1 MRVHIPKAVLFL
13 HAFPLNKDMFTY
25 QFEALERE
33 GIPYVALDYPGFGDE
48 PPFCGEL
55 SVERLTDFVVSRI
68 NALGIKKVIPV
79 GDSMGGYIIFD
90 LFRRYRELLAG
101 LVFVATRAEGE
112 TEEGKKVRYNLIVR
126 VKEEGTAFLVDT
138 MLENQ
143 TSPATKRDQRKMNHL
158 RCMMEK
164 ATKEGI
170 VKTLRALAERP
181 DNTDLLPHIDL
192 PTLVV
197 AGKDDEKV
205 TPPEIVRKIADGIK
219 GARYV
224 ELENSA
230 HLPPFENP
238 EDFNRVLLEFLR
250 ELL

>member
-1 MRVHIPKAVLFL
+1 MRVHLPKAVLFL
-13 HAFPLNKDMFTY
+13 HAFPLNKEMFVH
-25 QFEALERE
+25 QFKALEGE
-33 GIPYVALDYPGFGDE
+33 GIPYIALDYPGFGYE
-48 PPFCGEL
+48 PPLPGEV
-55 SVERLTDFVVSRI
+55 SVERLTDFVVSKI
-68 NALGIKKVIPV
+68 NSLGVKKIVPV
-79 GDSMGGYIIFD
+79 GDSMGGYIMFD
-90 LFRRYRELLAG
+90 LFRRYRELLGG

-112 TEEGKKVRYNLIVR
+112 TEEGKKIRYNLIGR
-126 VKEEGTAFLVDT
+126 VKEEGTSFLVNT

-143 TSPATKRDQRKMNHL
+143 TSPATKKDQGKMNHL

-170 VKTLRALAERP
+170 VKTLRALAERR
-181 DNTDLLPHIDL
+181 DNTDLLSQIDL

-205 TPPEIVRKIADGIK
+205 TPPEVVRKIAEGIK
-219 GARYV
+219 GAHYI

-238 EDFNRVLLEFLR
+238 EGFNGVLLEFLR
-250 ELL
+250 KVL

>member
-1 MRVHIPKAVLFL
+1 MKVHIPKAVLFL
-13 HAFPLNKDMFTY
+13 HAFPLSKEMFIY
-25 QFEALERE
+25 QFEAFEKE
-33 GIPYVALDYPGFGDE
+33 GIPYLALDYPGFGEE
-48 PPFCGEL
+48 PPLAGEV
-55 SVERLTDFVVSRI
+55 SVERLTDFVVSKI
-68 NALGIKKVIPV
+68 NSFGVKSIVPV

-112 TEEGKKVRYNLIVR
+112 TEEGRKARYNLIGR
-126 VKEEGTAFLVDT
+126 VKEEGTGFLVEM

-170 VKTLRALAERP
+170 VKTLRALAERR
-181 DNTDLLPHIDL
+181 DNTDLLPEIDL

-205 TPPEIVRKIADGIK
+205 TPSEIVRKIAERIRGS
-219 GARYV
+219 RYV

-238 EDFNRVLLEFLR
+238 EGFNRVLLDFLR
-250 ELL
+250 EVF